1 MFSYLRSHHRRTGS
15 NPSSPEPPPLPPP
28 PKDLADASAPSIP
41 SPDFFA
47 YRHFGDDGPA
57 HAQYALGARGDDSG
71 SIQSPISNS
80 DATPVSPFPPVLP
93 PITRVTSVRGR
104 RRATSP
110 EKGRPERLSEEREY
124 TRQGRA
130 PGHVKRKSEESVTSQ
145 DWREDLRSAA
155 IQEQPGQQQEQ
166 LRMFQGMDRPKV
178 SRRPHTSQ
186 GPTGFRSRGQSVQ
199 ANSSAASGFRAFS
212 STTSPVQEHA
222 PAFPPP
228 SDYASQPRPPIS
240 SHAGSALASSSFYS
254 ISYDDARSNTPPIK
268 HNAPAKPPTP
278 PPPIMPNQKSKP
290 KLNLRNPMSLL
301 LRRRES
307 HSLDP
312 LQLGDEA
319 TLLGLHRST
328 LPDDYDPRIIG
339 KGVHDFSAPRP
350 PPRKVFTT
358 PNIHATDAGAL
369 RPPSADDSSGER
381 GRSQSPYRHKRAHT
395 PTFVEHFDEDVP
407 TTEKNVRAEE
417 LANKD
422 FVTRNASSPLDQDK
436 ALPLPPFA
444 KRASGQFPVLGVVP
458 ESTVSPSEEQEDAKE
473 TAGTLAVPALD
484 GPSRTPPGPPR
495 LTPNKEA
502 KDPMGSITAT
512 PENMIKAAKPAP
524 AGPTSLAPT
533 SPPKPRSRKSAFGL
547 PAHLDSSASRF
558 SFQWGGPDSHL
569 QEKLLEERHKA
580 KQAQAAM
587 ASKMRQDEEDWV
599 EDDDAYDDMD
609 DDNYDDD
616 GFDDGFSMP
625 DGLGAGLSN
634 SMLASSTLD
643 PPKMKEDN
651 PLGAQDIIEAQ
662 RMALR
667 SNPPS
672 PADYS
677 PASLDSRSLR
687 APSITSGRPSVDV
700 RPSFE
705 RKGSSLSV
713 SRSAEREG
721 RNDSPAER
729 ANGELDAPRLDV
741 SLDQSGTRSSPLAAA
756 SAQALDDDLYF
767 DDGLIE
773 DPGDED
779 DTAHFDESQ
788 FDDPSH
794 HLYERRPVS
803 KNIQSQQQYGMTQS
817 QRASIEKMSDRPE
830 QQRVTSLESN
840 ARPFSGFS
848 EQYGGE
854 PSRKSHMSDFDN
866 LDAYHGALATAAA
879 QAFAAGRFERKNSV
893 DVHGNVVSTDQD
905 GQRRSVDSSLAS
917 DADRSSKPSALDSS
931 AQSSGLDENRSSQS
945 TAFSPTQPR
954 ASTSDDHDSASPKN
968 QFSPFNGLRID
979 STGLGFEFEPESY
992 TFGVDCDFDGIDE
1005 NDPMIAAA
1013 NAEALAN
1020 DDEGEYGR
1028 EFGFYAAPPPS
1039 AGLPNGTYLRSLE
1052 DVVADSSDDGSD
1064 AGYSIGGYF
1073 GPKGIDVIGRQKS
1086 LREPNL
1092 TPITERSEY
1101 STRNSCISLFG
1112 LPSSADLTRQ
1122 GLTPISPIP
1131 PGSSGPIPSPGL
1143 AQLARM
1149 SPYGWEED
1157 EMSLEKLMKLRRG
1170 AWGEGGA
1177 RNSVSDAGSVASGG
1191 SPRNSSPVA
1200 PHGAG
1205 HALPKTHLQPVSPNS
1220 PGAAAP
1226 ATGWLNGVGVGFD
1239 SAEGLAR
1246 LGEDDES
1253 SSDEDVEGEQD
1264 SDYDTDGVLDD
1275 RVYDD
1280 EDSPM
1285 PDSPTITAADSAS
1298 VRGSSPIASQLP
1310 EFPSVDQMQAQYQRQ
1325 FTHLPNAPFFAAPNI
1340 HPPSPPNAAFDPQTP
1355 MSPSSTASPT
1365 TAMRTAANLNKSLPQ
1380 LPSSPSPMPRPNPSM
1395 PHSPAH
1401 SRNNSANEG
1410 VTVTYVKEKDDS
1422 VEGGVRWVLERRRTE
1437 LSGEVTV
1444 LGREVITGGRI

>member
-15 NPSSPEPPPLPPP
+15 TPSSPEPPPLPPP
-28 PKDLADASAPSIP
+28 KDLADATAPPIP

-47 YRHFGDDGPA
+47 YRHFGEDGPA
-57 HAQYALGARGDDSG
+57 QAQYAYGARGGGDSG
-71 SIQSPISNS
+71 SIHSPISNS
-80 DATPVSPFPPVLP
+80 DATPVSPFPPILP

-104 RRATSP
+104 RRQTSP

-124 TRQGRA
+124 TTHGRHA
-130 PGHVKRKSEESVTSQ
+130 KRRSEESIESHG
-145 DWREDLRSAA
+145 WREDTRIASS
-155 IQEQPGQQQEQ
+155 QELPSRQQDQM
-166 LRMFQGMDRPKV
+166 RTFQSMERPKI
-178 SRRPHTSQ
+178 SKRPHTSQ
-186 GPTGFRSRGQSVQ
+186 GPTGLRSRGQSVQ
-199 ANSSAASGFRAFS
+199 ANSNGGSGFRAFS
-212 STTSPVQEHA
+212 STTSPVHEHA
-222 PAFPPP
+222 PSF
-228 SDYASQPRPPIS
+228 SEYASIPRPPVY
-240 SHAGSALASSSFYS
+240 SHSGGALASSGFHS

-307 HSLDP
+307 HALDP

-319 TLLGLHRST
+319 TLLGLHRSN

-350 PPRKVFTT
+350 PPRKVYTT
-358 PNIHATDAGAL
+358 PNMNGSGESGGL
-369 RPPSADDSSGER
+369 RPPSAEDESEER

-395 PTFVEHFDEDVP
+395 PTFVEHFDEEN
-407 TTEKNVRAEE
+407 TSTEKNVRAEE

-422 FVTRNASSPLDQDK
+422 FVTRNSASPMDQDK

-444 KRASGQFPVLGVVP
+444 KRASAQAPVLSVVP
-458 ESTVSPSEEQEDAKE
+458 ETSPSTSTAEGDPKVGEEAPKD
-473 TAGTLAVPALD
+473 T
-484 GPSRTPPGPPR
+484 PSRAPSGPPR
-495 LTPNKEA
+495 LTPNKENEN
-502 KDPMGSITAT
+502 PLGSITAT
-512 PENMIKAAKPAP
+512 PENMIKAAKAT
-524 AGPTSLAPT
+524 ATGPSSLAPI
-533 SPPKPRSRKSAFGL
+533 SPPKRRSRKSALGL
-547 PAHLDSSASRF
+547 PAHFDSSASRF

-587 ASKMRQDEEDWV
+587 AAKMRQDEEDWV
-599 EDDDAYDDMD
+599 EDDDYDDLD
-609 DDNYDDD
+609 DNNYDDD

-625 DGLGAGLSN
+625 EGLGGGLSN
-634 SMLASSTLD
+634 SILASSTLD
-643 PPKMKEDN
+643 PPKMKDDN

-687 APSITSGRPSVDV
+687 APSVASGRPSVDV

-705 RKGSSLSV
+705 RQGSSLSI
-713 SRSAEREG
+713 SRSAEREARTG
-721 RNDSPAER
+721 STSEGTNGDVDST
-729 ANGELDAPRLDV
+729 RLDV
-741 SLDQSGTRSSPLAAA
+741 SHDQSATRSSPLAATR
-756 SAQALDDDLYF
+756 AQALDDDLYF

-779 DTAHFDESQ
+779 DTANFDESQ

-794 HLYERRPVS
+794 PLYERRPVS
-803 KNIQSQQQYGMTQS
+803 QAPTNLQAQQQSGMPQS
-817 QRASIEKMSDRPE
+817 QRASVEQMSDVSE
-830 QQRVTSLESN
+830 QQRVTSLQSN

-848 EQYGGE
+848 EQYGHS
-854 PSRKSHMSDFDN
+854 SRKSHMSDFDN
-866 LDAYHGALATAAA
+866 LDAYHGALASATA
-879 QAFAAGRFERKNSV
+879 QAFAAGRFERKDSV
-893 DVHGNVVSTDQD
+893 DIAGGDALMDKDGNV
-905 GQRRSVDSSLAS
+905 QRRSADSSLTS
-917 DADRSSKPSALDSS
+917 EADRSSKPSALDSS
-931 AQSSGLDENRSSQS
+931 AHSTAQDENRSSQS
-945 TAFSPTQPR
+945 TAFSPTQPQGPFSDDTS
-954 ASTSDDHDSASPKN
+954 STSPRNAFSAY
-968 QFSPFNGLRID
+968 NGLRID
-979 STGLGFEFEPESY
+979 STGPGFEFEPESY
-992 TFGVDCDFDGIDE
+992 TFGIDCDFDGIDE

-1039 AGLPNGTYLRSLE
+1039 AGLPNGNYMRKE
-1052 DVVADSSDDGSD
+1052 DDDIPDSSDDGSD
-1064 AGYSIGGYF
+1064 AGYSNGGYF
-1073 GPKGIDVIGRQKS
+1073 GPKGIDLVGRQKS
-1086 LREPNL
+1086 IREPNL

-1112 LPSSADLTRQ
+1112 LPSSAVTSQQ
-1122 GLTPISPIP
+1122 GLALAPISPVP
-1131 PGSSGPIPSPGL
+1131 PGSSGPAPSPGL
-1143 AQLARM
+1143 AQLARL
-1149 SPYGWEED
+1149 SPFGWEED

-1170 AWGEGGA
+1170 AWGEGGN
-1177 RNSVSDAGSVASGG
+1177 RNSMSDSGSVASGS
-1191 SPRNSSPVA
+1191 SPRNSSPVGPPSA
-1200 PHGAG
+1200 PHV
-1205 HALPKTHLQPVSPNS
+1205 LPKTHLQPVSPNS
-1220 PGAAAP
+1220 PGAGAP
-1226 ATGWLNGVGVGFD
+1226 AMGWLNGVGVGVGIESVD
-1239 SAEGLAR
+1239 GLAR

-1298 VRGSSPIASQLP
+1298 VRGSSPITAPMMDL
-1310 EFPSVDQMQAQYQRQ
+1310 PSVEQMQAQYQHQ
-1325 FTHLPNAPFFAAPNI
+1325 FQHPGPFFATPNN
-1340 HPPSPPNAAFDPQTP
+1340 HPPSPPNAAFDPQSP
-1355 MSPSSTASPT
+1355 MSPGSTTSPT
-1365 TAMRTAANLNKSLPQ
+1365 TAMRHTANLNKSLPQ